1 MITALDLEQN
11 LLEAAILTLPE
22 EAPEAAVPA
31 PSDPQKL
38 TQVLQE
44 LSTLLAE
51 DNGRASFLFR
61 ESTPILRNV
70 LGRHFE
76 EMAQQ
81 IREFNF
87 EAALRTLQK
96 AVGKEPAAP
105 QG

>member
-38 TQVLQE
+38 AQVLRE
-44 LSTLLAE
+44 LETLLAE

-61 ESTPILRNV
+61 ESAPILRNV
-70 LGRHFE
+70 MGRHFD

-87 EAALRTLQK
+87 EAALRTLQR
-96 AVGKEPAAP
+96 AVGTEPAAP